1 MLILLEPFV
10 KLDANYFTRKFGF
23 QSVFANANNK
33 IWCFGKFGVDIQI
46 IQDHSQFLHVKV
58 SSGALPTDIFCTFI
72 YAKCYRNPRRILWE
86 ELVKL
91 SNQDAPWIVGG
102 DFNVI
107 LHPNENQGGDI
118 QRMGPMEDFNDMMTD
133 TGLIDAG
140 FEGEPFTWTNKRIW
154 RRLDRVLYSKE
165 WAETFNITRVAHLP
179 RRLSD
184 HHPLCIDASKTENKK
199 PSSFRF
205 QNMWLQHHSF
215 LQTVK
220 QSWELPIEGYGM
232 YKLQQKLY
240 RTKELLKKWNRETFG
255 NVFSTVQQAKQA
267 ATDAEKN
274 FDKDPS
280 EANLIAL
287 NKSNA
292 VMVHALTMEAEYWR
306 QKSNCKWLEAG
317 ERNSKYFHSL
327 VKKKRMKSTIHRIME
342 GSQEITHPD
351 RIRDSAASYF
361 ENLLSGQRA
370 QPSTTDFPFQFSKI
384 SEAIGNNLCSIPS
397 EEDIKETVFSI
408 DKDSVAGPDGF
419 SSPFYQACWDF
430 IARDIYDAV
439 RDFFS
444 GTPMPRSFTATTIVL
459 TRRRIPLRLGTTSD
473 PFRSVMSPTK
483 SYQNFSTE
491 ESRKPSRN

>member
-1 MLILLEPFV
+1 MLVLKENRSP
-10 KLDANYFTRKFGF
+10 G
-23 QSVFANANNK
+23 
-33 IWCFGKFGVDIQI
+33 
-46 IQDHSQFLHVKV
+46 
-58 SSGALPTDIFCTFI
+58 PT
-72 YAKCYRNPRRILWE
+72 
-86 ELVKL
+86 
-91 SNQDAPWIVGG
+91 
-102 DFNVI
+102 
-107 LHPNENQGGDI
+107 
-118 QRMGPMEDFNDMMTD
+118 
-133 TGLIDAG
+133 
-140 FEGEPFTWTNKRIW
+140 KRIW

-165 WAETFNITRVAHLP
+165 WAEIFNITRVAHLP

-184 HHPLCIDASKTENKK
+184 HHPLCIEASKSDNKK

-205 QNMWLQHHSF
+205 QNMWLHHHSF

-240 RTKELLKKWNRETFG
+240 RTKELLKKWNREIFG
-255 NVFSTVQQAKQA
+255 NVFSTAQQAKQE
-267 ATDAEKN
+267 ATEAEKN
-274 FDKDPS
+274 FDRDPS

-292 VMVHALTMEAEYWR
+292 VMVQALTMEAEYWR

-317 ERNSKYFHSL
+317 ERNTKYFHSL

-342 GSQEITHPD
+342 GNQEITHPD

-361 ENLLSGQRA
+361 ENLLSGQGA
-370 QPSTTDFPFQFSKI
+370 QPSASDFPFQFPKI

-408 DKDSVAGPDGF
+408 DKNSVAGPDGF
-419 SSPFYQACWDF
+419 SSSFYHACWDF

-459 TRRRIPLRLGTTSD
+459 IPKVDFPQTWNDFRPISLCNVTNKILSKLLYRRISQALPELISPSQSGFVPGRLISDNILLAQEMIHHLDLRYKNSNLVIKLDMSKSIRQSQLGLPL
-473 PFRSVMSPTK
+473 
-483 SYQNFSTE
+483 
-491 ESRKPSRN
+491 

>member
-1 MLILLEPFV
+1 MLVLKENRSPGPT
-10 KLDANYFTRKFGF
+10 KE
-23 QSVFANANNK
+23 
-33 IWCFGKFGVDIQI
+33 
-46 IQDHSQFLHVKV
+46 
-58 SSGALPTDIFCTFI
+58 SG
-72 YAKCYRNPRRILWE
+72 
-86 ELVKL
+86 
-91 SNQDAPWIVGG
+91 
-102 DFNVI
+102 
-107 LHPNENQGGDI
+107 
-118 QRMGPMEDFNDMMTD
+118 EDLTEF
-133 TGLIDAG
+133 
-140 FEGEPFTWTNKRIW
+140 
-154 RRLDRVLYSKE
+154 YSKE

-184 HHPLCIDASKTENKK
+184 HHLFALMPQKLKTRSRLHFGSKTCGYNTT
-199 PSSFRF
+199 PSFKRL
-205 QNMWLQHHSF
+205 NNLGSF
-215 LQTVK
+215 L
-220 QSWELPIEGYGM
+220 LRDGM

-419 SSPFYQACWDF
+419 SSHSIKHAGILLPE
-430 IARDIYDAV
+430 IYMMQFGISLAALLCQGASQ
-439 RDFFS
+439 RLQLCLS
-444 GTPMPRSFTATTIVL
+444 
-459 TRRRIPLRLGTTSD
+459 RRRIPLRLGTTSD